1 MAKVDV
7 EWPSEDEDFD
17 ATTSDVGSS
26 KSSKT
31 ATAERPVAVDVVS
44 AEEMAPEAEV
54 PEVETPAEVAPEAV
68 EEPEV
73 PAEPEAEAEP
83 EAPAAEAPAEPAA
96 DPMPAAADQ
105 PPTKMKAAT
114 MPNTSA
120 PKKTN
125 GMIRMA
131 GEALLLIAVIALA
144 LFAWNLSASNKNLKT
159 QVASLNANPQ
169 VAVQKQTSALIAQVS
184 KLINLPSGETPTI
197 AAVTD
202 AAQAKKQSA
211 FFNSAENGD
220 KVLMYVKAGEAILYR
235 PTTNKIILVAPLT
248 FTSNG
253 STAATPAATPTPTK
267 K

>member
-1 MAKVDV
+1 MARVDV

-17 ATTSDVGSS
+17 ATTSDVGAN

-31 ATAERPVAVDVVS
+31 ATAERPVETEV
-44 AEEMAPEAEV
+44 APADEAAHEAEV
-54 PEVETPAEVAPEAV
+54 PKVETPAQVAPEAS
-68 EEPEV
+68 EEPEST
-73 PAEPEAEAEP
+73 AETETETESV
-83 EAPAAEAPAEPAA
+83 APAAEAAA
-96 DPMPAAADQ
+96 DPVPAAADQ
-105 PPTKMKAAT
+105 PPTKTKADK
-114 MPNTSA
+114 MSSDA

-125 GMIRMA
+125 KMIRMA
-131 GEALLLIAVIALA
+131 GEAVLLIAVIALA
-144 LFAWNLSASNKNLKT
+144 LVAWNLSASNKNLKT

-169 VAVQKQTSALIAQVS
+169 VAIQKQTSALIAQVG

-235 PTTNKIILVAPLT
+235 PSTNKIILVAPLT

-253 STAATPAATPTPTK
+253 NTATTPTPTK